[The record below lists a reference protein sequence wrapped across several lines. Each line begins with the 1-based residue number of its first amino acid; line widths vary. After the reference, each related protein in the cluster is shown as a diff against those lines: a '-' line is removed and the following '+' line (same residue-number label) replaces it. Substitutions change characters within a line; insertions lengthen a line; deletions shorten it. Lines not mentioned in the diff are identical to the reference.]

1 MGDATQTTKAP
12 AEAIP
17 QQPATPQGSTVR
29 IVDIVK
35 AFAPRVPTDVTRSLE
50 KHLLRMQPQ
59 GTLAHRLDW
68 AEELITWLRHESS
81 FELPEHA
88 TVSGRSSSA
97 RIWILVE
104 VLRSS
109 TGWRDAFGRTVRGIL
124 DDTSAL
130 QLFARAGLPAEH
142 RFISEA
148 AERTAR
154 SLLPT
159 PPDDGDVA
167 VLLHRLFPNSGA
179 VDWLDEVMPA
189 LLVDLFDVCAGGDSA
204 SWFVRQRA
212 EAASATALVALR
224 AASMG
229 LEDDVRARTDGGDPS
244 RSPFLALTRLGVQVA
259 DADSGRWHE
268 VIAACRKSLLD
279 VEDHLERAGVS
290 VDLVFRLEFIGK
302 MLERIEK
309 LLPVARGEATGL
321 EATRLFCALLREA
334 VDDTSLS
341 ALLRTNIRL
350 LARRIIERA
359 GETGEHYITE
369 SRAEYH
375 KMMASAAGGGGL
387 TAITMVIKVLISGA
401 HLPLFFEG
409 LFASLNYSLSF
420 LLMHALGFT
429 LATKQP
435 AMTAA
440 TMAASVEEGERQGT
454 HDRLVDL
461 VARTSR
467 SQLAAAIGN
476 VGMVLPAALAVHF
489 AWLYTFGA
497 PLASEQKAR
506 AIVASLTPIGGG
518 TLFFAAFTGVLL
530 WGSSIAAGWL
540 DNWFVYRRL
549 PEAIAA
555 HRGVRRIF
563 GVKRAQKIARGVAR
577 NASAVGGNVSLGFAL
592 GMTPVLAAFF
602 GLPLDVR
609 HVTLSTGALVFAGCT
624 LGPYEAATRPMAE
637 AVIGILCIGVL
648 NFGVSFALALIVAL
662 RARAVAR
669 KSLAGLG
676 FAVVKRMFRAPLSFI
691 RPPATSV
698 SSGGSGGNDLLAGG
712 GLNGPTHRS

>member
-1 MGDATQTTKAP
+1 MMGDAQTTEAAP

-17 QQPATPQGSTVR
+17 QAAANLR
-29 IVDIVK
+29 ILEIVK
-35 AFAPRVPTDVTRSLE
+35 AFAPRVPTDVARSLE
-50 KHLLRMQPQ
+50 KQLLRMQPQ
-59 GTLAHRLDW
+59 GTLPHRLEW
-68 AEELITWLRHESS
+68 AEDMIAWLRADSS

-109 TGWRDAFGRTVRGIL
+109 PAWRDAFARTVRGIL

-142 RFISEA
+142 RFVSEA

-154 SLLPT
+154 TLLPT

-167 VLLHRLFPNSGA
+167 VLLQRLFPNAGA
-179 VDWLDEVMPA
+179 VDWLDEVMPT
-189 LLVDLFDVCAGGDSA
+189 LIVELFDVCSGGDAA

-229 LEDDVRARTDGGDPS
+229 LEDDVRARMESVDPS
-244 RSPFLALTRLGVQVA
+244 RSPFLVLSRLSVDEEETDPA
-259 DADSGRWHE
+259 RWAH
-268 VIAACRKSLLD
+268 VIKACRAALEE
-279 VEDHLERAGVS
+279 VQDHLERAGVS

-409 LFASLNYSLSF
+409 LFASLNYSASF

-454 HDRLVDL
+454 HERLVDL

-476 VGMVLPAALAVHF
+476 VGMVVPAALAVHF
-489 AWLYTFGA
+489 AWLYTFGTT
-497 PLASEQKAR
+497 LASPEKANK
-506 AIVASLTPIGGG
+506 IVASLSPIHGG
-518 TLFFAAFTGVLL
+518 TVFFAAFTGVLL
-530 WGSSIAAGWL
+530 WSSSIAAGWL

-555 HRGVRRIF
+555 HRGVRRIL
-563 GVKRAQKIARGVAR
+563 GVKRAQQFARGVAR
-577 NASAVGGNVSLGFAL
+577 NVSAVGGNVSLGFAL
-592 GMTPVLAAFF
+592 GMTPVVAAFF

-624 LGPYEAATRPMAE
+624 LGPYVSATQPMGE
-637 AVIGILCIGVL
+637 AVLGIVIIGTL
-648 NFGVSFALALIVAL
+648 NFGVSFALALFVAL
-662 RARAVAR
+662 RARAVAK

-676 FAVVKRMFRAPLSFI
+676 FAVVKRLFRAPLSFV
-691 RPPATSV
+691 RPPRVKPAT
-698 SSGGSGGNDLLAGG
+698 SGGNDLLASG
-712 GLNGPTHRS
+712 GLDGPTH